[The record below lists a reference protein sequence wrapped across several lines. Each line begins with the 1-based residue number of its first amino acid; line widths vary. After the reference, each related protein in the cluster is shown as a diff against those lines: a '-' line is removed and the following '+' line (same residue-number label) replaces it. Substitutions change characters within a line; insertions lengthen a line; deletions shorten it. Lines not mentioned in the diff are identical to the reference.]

1 MSDCLQPHGLQHAR
15 LPGPSPTPG
24 VCSNSCPSSQWCYL
38 IISFSESISLY
49 LWVFSR
55 YCCSFTKSCLTLQD
69 AVDWSMLGSSVL
81 HYLAEFVRFMSVES
95 VILSDLTLC
104 CFFSFCLQSFLTSGS
119 FPVSKLFT
127 GQIIGASASV
137 LPMNILGWFHL
148 GLICLTF
155 FSPKD
160 FQESSPVRHF
170 ESINSL
176 AFSLLSG
183 PTLMSIHDYWKNR
196 NFDYMDLCRQSDVCL
211 LFSMLSRFVI
221 AFLPKSKCLLI

>member
-1 MSDCLQPHGLQHAR
+1 M
-15 LPGPSPTPG
+15 
-24 VCSNSCPSSQWCYL
+24 
-38 IISFSESISLY
+38 
-49 LWVFSR
+49 
-55 YCCSFTKSCLTLQD
+55 
-69 AVDWSMLGSSVL
+69 DWGMPGSSVF
-81 HYLAEFVRFMSVES
+81 HYLAEFVIFMSVES
-95 VILSDLTLC
+95 VILSDITLW

-127 GQIIGASASV
+127 GQIIGASTSV

-160 FQESSPVRHF
+160 FQESSPVWQF

-176 AFSLLSG
+176 AFSLLYG
-183 PTLMSIHDYWKNR
+183 PTLMSIHNYWKNHS
-196 NFDYMDLCRQSDVCL
+196 FDYMDLCRQSDVCL

-221 AFLPKSKCLLI
+221 AFLPKSKCLLISWLHHHLQWFWSPQNKACHYFHYFPIYFPWSDGTRCHDLSFLMLSFKPTFSLSSFTFIKRLLSSS